1 MKNTLILGILLSCIF
16 WMCQQPEAQKEFT
29 GKEQFRTTEPS
40 RIYFNNMRSSYYY
53 REQQPNTRID
63 LYRFRKFANAT
74 DRPLLSPI
82 IVNNWM
88 EDEAY
93 IFIRKNEFEQGFSD
107 TLTVKWESPADSGYY
122 YLPLAN
128 KENQYQFA
136 GQLYESLQKRHR
148 LLVKN
153 QAQKF
158 VPLFDDYNDK
168 QQFRTVLKDYY
179 RLTEVY

>member
-1 MKNTLILGILLSCIF
+1 MKNTLILGILLSSIF
-16 WMCQQPEAQKEFT
+16 WMCRQPEGQKEFT

-40 RIYFNNMRSSYYY
+40 RIYFNNVRSSSYYSQ
-53 REQQPNTRID
+53 RQAGTRID
-63 LYRFRKFANAT
+63 TYRLRKLANAT
-74 DRPLLSPI
+74 DRPLLTPL

-107 TLTVKWESPADSGYY
+107 TLTVKWLSQADSGYY

-136 GQLYESLQKRHR
+136 GQLYESLQQKHR
-148 LLVKN
+148 LYVKN
-153 QAQKF
+153 EAQEF